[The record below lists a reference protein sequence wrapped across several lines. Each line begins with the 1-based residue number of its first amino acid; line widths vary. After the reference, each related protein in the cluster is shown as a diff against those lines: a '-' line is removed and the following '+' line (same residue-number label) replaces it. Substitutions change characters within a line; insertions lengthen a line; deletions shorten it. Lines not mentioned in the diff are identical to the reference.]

1 MKYKIHN
8 KVTKYKIQN
17 SKCIYSTKYKI
28 QHAKYT
34 KYEIQYPKRKIQNTS
49 DGDRRGLQ
57 GVSACDEVHFKWHCP
72 V

>member
-1 MKYKIHN
+1 MKYKIQS

-17 SKCIYSTKYKI
+17 ASTVQNIKYNMQNTQNTKYNTQNAKYKI
-28 QHAKYT
+28 QVMETGGAC
-34 KYEIQYPKRKIQNTS
+34 
-49 DGDRRGLQ
+49 LQ